1 MAKAIMNQS
10 EETFLIMELRYVV
23 LRQILFSAMI
33 FFKIKNN
40 PELPKGCTCGASQ
53 GALGR
58 RNTESELKYPTD
70 VVFLPFH
77 LAIFHRSLL

>member
-1 MAKAIMNQS
+1 MAKAAMNQS

-53 GALGR
+53 GAFGR
-58 RNTESELKYPTD
+58 RNIESELNCPTD
-70 VVFLPFH
+70 VVFPLFH
-77 LAIFHRSLL
+77 LAILDRSLR